1 MLTGVKIAIALRMA
15 GTGILSLT
23 ALFDSYYRVA
33 VLPGTIGEMW
43 FGVHSQR
50 TEHHAGSHGR
60 RASRSAGAGP
70 ATSRIVPWPNI
81 PKMTY
86 ATEIANTGASPGA

>member
-1 MLTGVKIAIALRMA
+1 MIRRTAHPPTDIAI
-15 GTGILSLT
+15 SLVEE
-23 ALFDSYYRVA
+23 SGRVQRVA
-33 VLPGTIGEMW
+33 NFPVARHPGTIGEMR
-43 FGVHSQR
+43 FGVLFQT
-50 TEHHAGSHGR
+50 TERQAGSHGR

-70 ATSRIVPWPNI
+70 AISRIVPWPNI